1 MTNKAAIVGAGLAGL
16 SCARTLRRAGF
27 FVEVFEQDSIIGG
40 RLATTRIGGDTFD
53 HGAQY
58 LTTHSQEFGDYLTEI
73 SELRLCRPLDT
84 PRDAER
90 RGGGQ
95 MSHGSSARRECHRS
109 SVLSRRACASAPA
122 SASTPLNSAIR
133 AGTSGSR
140 MRHPSARS
148 RPLPS
153 RHQRREARLLLGRI
167 DELAAPLS
175 RVRMVPC
182 WALMVRVEE
191 KILPDQDV
199 YSDVSEVIRWI
210 ARNNTKPGRNPAGEN
225 IVIHASP
232 DWSREAED
240 ADPEA
245 VAEELWSEVSH
256 VLGLP
261 PVRPSRMT
269 AHLWR
274 HGLVD
279 QSARRDT
286 SLLGRTQGRHR
297 RRLVSWPACR
307 TCIRERRSVG
317 TRHHRLAQLKSRRV
331 SWYDVAFG
339 ELPRR
344 LRDATTAA
352 ST

>member
-1 MTNKAAIVGAGLAGL
+1 VTNKAAIVGAGLAGL

-58 LTTHSQEFGDYLTEI
+58 LTTHSREFGDYLTEI
-73 SELRLCRPLDT
+73 SELGYAGRWSPRATLNGAAGTWIVGTPGMSSIVRPLT
-84 PRDAER
+84 ENVRISTGKRVHTLER
-90 RGGGQ
+90 RDKGW
-95 MSHGSSARRECHRS
+95 HVRFEDET
-109 SVLSRRACASAPA
+109 SVGPFQVVAVATPA
-122 SASTPLNSAIR
+122 TD
-133 AGTSGSR
+133 
-140 MRHPSARS
+140 
-148 RPLPS
+148 
-153 RHQRREARLLLGRI
+153 ARLLLGRI

-182 WALMVRVEE
+182 WALMVRIEE
-191 KILPDQDV
+191 KTLPNQDV

-232 DWSREAED
+232 AWSREAEN

-279 QSARRDT
+279 QTVGETHLYSVEHKAGIAGDWCHGRLAEHAFESGDK
-286 SLLGRTQGRHR
+286 LGRAIID
-297 RRLVSWPACR
+297 S
-307 TCIRERRSVG
+307 
-317 TRHHRLAQLKSRRV
+317 
-331 SWYDVAFG
+331 FN
-339 ELPRR
+339 
-344 LRDATTAA
+344 
-352 ST
+352 

>member
-1 MTNKAAIVGAGLAGL
+1 MTNKAAIIGAGLAGL

-27 FVEVFEQDSIIGG
+27 FVEVFEQARIIGG
-40 RLATTRIGGDTFD
+40 RIATTRIGGDTFD

-58 LTTHSQEFGDYLTEI
+58 LTARSQEFGEYLTEI
-73 SELRLCRPLDT
+73 SGLGYAGRWTPRAALNGADGDGQTSPWVVGTPGMASVVRPLT
-84 PRDAER
+84 ESVRISTGKRVHTLEQRDKGWHVRFED
-90 RGGGQ
+90 
-95 MSHGSSARRECHRS
+95 EI
-109 SVLSRRACASAPA
+109 SVGPFQAVAVAAPA
-122 SASTPLNSAIR
+122 A
-133 AGTSGSR
+133 
-140 MRHPSARS
+140 
-148 RPLPS
+148 
-153 RHQRREARLLLGRI
+153 EARLLLGRI
-167 DELAAPLS
+167 PELVAPLS

-199 YSDVSEVIRWI
+199 YSDVSEVIRWV
-210 ARNNTKPGRNPAGEN
+210 ARNNTKPGRNPTGEN

-232 DWSREAED
+232 AWSREAED

-279 QSARRDT
+279 QSLGETHLYSAEHKAGIAGDWCHGRLAEHAFESGDR
-286 SLLGRTQGRHR
+286 LGR
-297 RRLVSWPACR
+297 A
-307 TCIRERRSVG
+307 II
-317 TRHHRLAQLKSRRV
+317 
-331 SWYDVAFG
+331 
-339 ELPRR
+339 EL
-344 LRDATTAA
+344 LN
-352 ST
+352 